1 MEINVDFDIL
11 NKTQIITRNQTAD
24 MTQIVNGKSVNL
36 IILKEAK
43 LMHKK
48 KENKKFANTVQI
60 VSIKTKVARTCT
72 PNGVHKDLIANKSL
86 KSVETRVN
94 YFIHGGKNSKIKT
107 KFKIKQIKY
116 LAKFL

>member
-1 MEINVDFDIL
+1 MD
-11 NKTQIITRNQTAD
+11 NKKTAE

-43 LMHKK
+43 LMQWK

-72 PNGVHKDLIANKSL
+72 PKSVHKDLNANVS
-86 KSVETRVN
+86 
-94 YFIHGGKNSKIKT
+94 I
-107 KFKIKQIKY
+107 
-116 LAKFL
+116 